1 MQKYLKSAGIL
12 IMLLVMLA
20 GFPAIVAA
28 QGKNTRDNLNDT
40 TFAGIKFRSIGPAL
54 MSGRIAD
61 IAIHPLNPNTWYVAV
76 GSGGVWKTLNA
87 GTTWT
92 PVFDKQTSY
101 SIGCISLDPNNPH
114 TVWVGTGENVG
125 GRHVGFGDGIYRSRD
140 DGATWENMGLK
151 ESQHIS
157 KIVIH
162 PTNPDVIWVAAQG
175 PLWNKGGDRGLF
187 KSSDGGKTWKK
198 SLGDSEWT
206 GVTDVVMDPRNP
218 DRLYAATWQ
227 RGRNVASYMGGGPGT
242 AIYSSA
248 DGGETWEKLTNG
260 LPGGNLGKI
269 GLAISPQQPD
279 VIYAAIEMDRRQGGV
294 YRSANRGASWEKK
307 SSAVAGA
314 TGPHYYQELYASPH
328 QFDRIYLVDYR
339 IQISDDG
346 GKNFR
351 QMKEKYKHSDNHSIA
366 FRKDDPDYLLIG
378 TDGGIYES
386 FDLAENWR
394 FIANLPVTQ
403 FYKIALDDATP
414 FYNIYGGT
422 QDNNTQGGPSR
433 TDNVHGISNADWFI
447 TLFGDGHQPATEP
460 GNPAIV
466 YSQWQEGGLTRIDRT
481 SGEIIDIQPQP
492 ARGENYERFNWD
504 APILVSPHA
513 PTRLYFASQR
523 LWKSE
528 NRGDGWTAIS
538 GDLTRNQDR
547 MLMPVMDKTWSWDA
561 PWDFYAMS
569 NFNTITSLAE
579 SPLREGVIYA
589 GTDDGLVQVTEDG
602 GKNWRKTE
610 ITALPGVPS
619 SAFIN
624 DIKADLFDAN
634 TVFIALDNHKQG
646 DFSPYLFKSTDLG
659 KSWTSIKGNLPA
671 RTFVWR
677 LVQDHINRN
686 LLFVGTETGIYFTID
701 GGNIWTK
708 LSGGLPPI
716 SFRDL
721 AIQKRENDLVAA
733 SFGRG
738 IFILDDYSMLRQ
750 ITPEQLKQE
759 ATLFEARKAHWYIQR
774 PVLDFSS
781 EKGFQGAG
789 YFMAPNPAFG
799 AVFDYYLAEGY
810 ETLKEKRQKVEKE
823 LSKKKENII
832 FPGWDKVEAE
842 QQQVKPKIWLTIKDK
857 EGRVVRRLEGPVS
870 RGFHRVAWDLRFPD
884 TKSVRL
890 SDKPVDDD
898 EDDRRS
904 SGLLASPG
912 LYSVSLSKETDGV
925 VSVLS
930 GEIQFEVVKLREGTL
945 TGAEPGVAE
954 AFNREISEF
963 GREISMLVITIE
975 NAIKKLTTIRNAMV
989 QVPGMPGELDSRITQ
1004 LNLEML
1010 GINEKLNG
1018 KATKSETGEKDDPT
1032 INDYFYKAM
1041 SGTRYSTYGPTD
1053 THRQCLQIA
1062 KDEYVELKQQTDQLL
1077 DVKIP
1082 DFEKDYLNAGG
1093 PWVEGMKVP

>member
-1 MQKYLKSAGIL
+1 MPKIFAVSGWL
-12 IMLLVMLA
+12 IFLFSLLTGLNNFVS
-20 GFPAIVAA
+20 A
-28 QGKNTRDNLNDT
+28 QGKSNTEELSDSV
-40 TFAGIKFRSIGPAL
+40 FSGIKFRSIGPAL

-61 IAIHPLNPNTWYVAV
+61 IAIHPENRSIWYVAV

-92 PVFDKQTSY
+92 PVFDKQISY
-101 SIGCISLDPNNPH
+101 SIGCITIDPNNPH
-114 TVWVGTGENVG
+114 AIWVGTGENVG

-140 DGATWENMGLK
+140 GGASWENMGLK
-151 ESQHIS
+151 ESRHIS
-157 KIVIH
+157 KIIIH
-162 PTNPDVIWVAAQG
+162 PANSDIIWVAAQG

-187 KSSDGGKTWKK
+187 KTTDGGKTWKK
-198 SLGDSEWT
+198 SLGDNEWT
-206 GVTDVVMDPRNP
+206 GATDVVIDPRNP
-218 DRLYAATWQ
+218 DQLYAATWQ
-227 RGRNVASYMGGGPGT
+227 RGRTVASYIGGGPGT

-260 LPGGNLGKI
+260 LPNGNLGKI

-279 VIYAAIEMDRRQGGV
+279 VIYAAIETERRQGGV

-307 SSAVAGA
+307 SSAIAGA

-351 QMKEKYKHSDNHSIA
+351 KMKEQHKHSDNHAIA

-386 FDLAENWR
+386 FDLAKNWR

-466 YSQWQEGGLTRIDRT
+466 YSQWQQGGLTRIDRT

-492 ARGENYERFNWD
+492 AKGENYERFNWD

-528 NRGDGWTAIS
+528 NRGDSWTAVS

-561 PWDFYAMS
+561 PWDFFAMS
-569 NFNTITSLAE
+569 NFNSITSLAE
-579 SPLREGVIYA
+579 SPLKEGIIYA
-589 GTDDGLVQVTEDG
+589 GTDDGLIQVTGNG
-602 GKNWRKTE
+602 GKDWRKTE
-610 ITALPGVPS
+610 ITTLPGVPAG
-619 SAFIN
+619 AFIN
-624 DIKADLFDAN
+624 DIKADLFDPN
-634 TVFIALDNHKQG
+634 TAYIALDNHKQG
-646 DFSPYLFKSTDLG
+646 DFNPYLFKSTDLG
-659 KSWTSIKGNLPA
+659 NTWVSIKGNLPA
-671 RTFVWR
+671 RTIVWR
-677 LVQDHINRN
+677 LVQDHINSN
-686 LLFVGTETGIYFTID
+686 LMFVGTEIGIYFTID

-721 AIQKRENDLVAA
+721 VIQKRENDLVAA

-738 IFILDDYSMLRQ
+738 IYILDDYSLLRQ
-750 ITPEQLKQE
+750 ISPEQLKKE
-759 ATLFEARKAHWYIQR
+759 ATLFPARKALWYIQR
-774 PVLDFSS
+774 PVLDFSG
-781 EKGFQGAG
+781 EKGYQGAN
-789 YFMAPNPAFG
+789 YFMAPNPPFG
-799 AVFDYYLAEGY
+799 AVFDYYLADGY
-810 ETLKEKRQKVEKE
+810 ETLKEKRQKLEKE
-823 LSKKKENII
+823 LSKKKEKVS
-832 FPGWDKVEAE
+832 FPGWEKVEAE
-842 QQQVKPKIWLTIKDK
+842 QQQAKPKIWLTIKEK
-857 EGRVVRRLEGPVS
+857 EGKVIRRLEGPVS
-870 RGFHRVAWDLRFPD
+870 GGFHRVAWDLRLPY

-890 SDKPVDDD
+890 SDKPASGDD
-898 EDDRRS
+898 EETPPV
-904 SGLLASPG
+904 GLLASPG

-925 VSVLS
+925 VSALS
-930 GEIQFEVVKLREGTL
+930 GEIQFEVVKLREGAL
-945 TGAEPGVAE
+945 KGVEPESAGAFSE
-954 AFNREISEF
+954 EISEF
-963 GREISMLVITIE
+963 GREISMLDITIE
-975 NAIKKLTTIRNAMV
+975 NAIKKLTTIKKSMV
-989 QVPGMPGELDSRITQ
+989 QVPGMPGELDSRLSQ
-1004 LNLEML
+1004 LSLEML

-1018 KATKSETGEKDDPT
+1018 KATKSEIGEKDNPT
-1032 INDYFYKAM
+1032 INDYYYKAM
-1041 SGTRYSTYGPTD
+1041 SGIIYSTYGPTE

-1062 KDEYVELKQQTDQLL
+1062 KEEYAELKQQIDQLL
-1077 DVKIP
+1077 GIKIP
-1082 DFEKDYLNAGG
+1082 DFEKDYLQAGG